1 MMSSVNPYLPVI
13 SRGSAKRGRMYA
25 RFCDE
30 RVGDIDLH
38 VLRRVALSLAGQIE
52 SILVNSKSL
61 S

>member
-1 MMSSVNPYLPVI
+1 
-13 SRGSAKRGRMYA
+13 MYA